1 MIRPTNPNAMKLFL
15 FRYREKLPGNVG
27 SFAKAHPERV
37 KHFGGTEFFRQI
49 YACFSC
55 IGVVRAESV

>member
-37 KHFGGTEFFRQI
+37 KHFVGTDSSVRFTP
-49 YACFSC
+49 AL
-55 IGVVRAESV
+55 VVLGW